1 LLNKEELESTMN
13 VTKKGFIKIFYKI
26 FEALQYL

>member
-1 LLNKEELESTMN
+1 MN
-13 VTKKGFIKIFYKI
+13 VKKKGFIKIFYKI

>member
-1 LLNKEELESTMN
+1 MN

-26 FEALQYL
+26 FEA